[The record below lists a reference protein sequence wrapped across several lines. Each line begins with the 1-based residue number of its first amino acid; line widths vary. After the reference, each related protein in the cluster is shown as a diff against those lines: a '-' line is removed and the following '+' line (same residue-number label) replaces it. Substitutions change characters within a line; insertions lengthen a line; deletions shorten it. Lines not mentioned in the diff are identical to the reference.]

1 MTRNMNNKRKIV
13 QIAATADPGATS
25 DLLYA
30 LCDDGTLWWIEP
42 QLRGDKD
49 IWRKVRDVPQ
59 EENNHD

>member
-1 MTRNMNNKRKIV
+1 MNNKRKVI

-59 EENNHD
+59 EENNHE